1 VIWLKV
7 LLFLLTLPGM
17 MVAGF
22 PYLVLLTR
30 GEPPRWPSLVA
41 TGWGASGLLLMAAGA
56 TAFLVCVVD
65 FARKGLGT
73 PFPLDPPKRLVATG
87 LYRWVRNPMFLAI
100 LNVVLGEAAVF
111 GSGELLVYW
120 LSVLAG
126 FHLFV
131 VLYEEPALRRT
142 FGDEYDAYCRNV
154 PCWLVRWPAAVPETS
169 PA

>member
-1 VIWLKV
+1 M
-7 LLFLLTLPGM
+7 TLPGM

-22 PYLVLLTR
+22 PYLALLTR
-30 GEPPRWPSLVA
+30 GEPPQWPSFA
-41 TGWGASGLLLMAAGA
+41 AMGWGASGLLLVAGGTA
-56 TAFLVCVVD
+56 AFLFCVVD

-87 LYRWVRNPMFLAI
+87 LYRWVRNPMYVAV

-111 GSGELLVYW
+111 GSGELLTYW
-120 LSVLAG
+120 LSVVVG

-131 VLYEEPALRRT
+131 VLYEEPALRRK
-142 FGDEYDAYCRNV
+142 FGEEYETYCRNI
-154 PCWLVRWPAAVPETS
+154 PRWLVRWPTAEREAS